1 MILNMYRIVVL
12 GFKAIFAYLQSTKPI
27 QNVVPQPA
35 PPVLAR
41 KN

>member
-1 MILNMYRIVVL
+1 MNGIAGLRS
-12 GFKAIFAYLQSTKPI
+12 KAIFANLQSAKPI